1 MLGRKSM
8 HAEDCFT
15 GNFIGA
21 DFNIHEDLSG
31 HLPETWKEFN
41 KRYIP
46 KWMELFPEKSKIS
59 AGLSCGALWVV
70 AKGLKIGDVVLCPDG
85 QGSYR
90 VGEIGGDYEYVP
102 DEILP
107 HRRKVNW
114 LDVVIPRAS
123 MSEALRNSSGSI
135 GTSADITGYA
145 EEIESLIGAS
155 RAPRLIA
162 TDESIEDPSAFAMEA
177 HLEDFLVANWSQ
189 TTFGSDYNIFEE
201 DGEQVG
207 KQFETDAG
215 RIDILAI
222 SKSKDRIL
230 VIELKRGR
238 ASDIVVGQT
247 LRYMGY
253 VTEEL
258 ADKGQKVE
266 GVIIGFEDDQKLRWA
281 LSTVP
286 SIRFYRY
293 EVTFRLVEG

>member
-1 MLGRKSM
+1 M
-8 HAEDCFT
+8 HAEDCFA

-21 DFNIHEDLSG
+21 DFNIHEDLKE

-46 KWMELFPEKSKIS
+46 KWMKLFPDKSKIS

-70 AKGLKIGDVVLCPDG
+70 AKGLKIGDVVICPDG
-85 QGSYR
+85 QGSYK
-90 VGEIGGDYEYVP
+90 VGEIAGDYEYVL
-102 DEILP
+102 DGILP
-107 HRRKVNW
+107 HRRRVNW
-114 LDVVIPRAS
+114 LDVVIPRSA
-123 MSEALRNSSGSI
+123 MSEALRNSCGSI

-145 EEIESLIGAS
+145 EEIEVLIGAS
-155 RAPRLIA
+155 RAPRIIA
-162 TDESIEDPSAFAMEA
+162 TDESIEDPSAFAMES

-189 TTFGSDYNIFEE
+189 TTFGSDYDIFEE

-253 VTEEL
+253 ITEEL

-266 GVIIGFEDDQKLRWA
+266 GVIIGLKDDQKLRWA